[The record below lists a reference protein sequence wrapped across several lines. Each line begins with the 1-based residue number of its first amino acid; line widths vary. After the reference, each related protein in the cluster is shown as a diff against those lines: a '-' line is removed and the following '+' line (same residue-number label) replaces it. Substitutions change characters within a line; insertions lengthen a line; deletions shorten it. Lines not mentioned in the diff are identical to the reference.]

1 MTQKKKRT
9 QMMKLAANAF
19 KTANSSMCKN
29 VNGNMDTVDKQEIL
43 AQKLKLLKQKNDQ

>member
-1 MTQKKKRT
+1 MQISKKIWLKKKMT

-29 VNGNMDTVDKQEIL
+29 VNGNMDTVDK
-43 AQKLKLLKQKNDQ
+43 

>member
-1 MTQKKKRT
+1 
-9 QMMKLAANAF
+9 MMKLAANAF

-29 VNGNMDTVDKQEIL
+29 VNGNMETVDKQEIL